1 MAIVEPVSAAIWGAI
16 KMGGRSTKSE
26 TVTQAES
33 TDRRLVNDSG
43 VVATEGA
50 NLSNTNTVN
59 TTTNVLDAGA
69 IKAAT
74 ELVGKTID
82 ANATGQNAAYAMAGD
97 AIGGANKLAYAFGEG
112 AVNVTQNL
120 AKLTVGAVA
129 DTAGDAMAAS
139 VASAKAAA
147 AAAADTSR
155 AAIASNSE
163 NMRDVFAYSN
173 GVNTHM
179 AKTYDSAIGL
189 VGNFSGRV
197 MEALTG
203 ANKDNGAIAANAINQ
218 VNRAWDSAKT
228 AEKDLAGG
236 DYRQLMIIGAAIIGL
251 VAIMGVKK

>member
-1 MAIVEPVSAAIWGAI
+1 
-16 KMGGRSTKSE
+16 MGGRSNKSQQD
-26 TVTQAES
+26 TTTNIDYQDRKFGNES
-33 TDRRLVNDSG
+33 GLI
-43 VVATEGA
+43 ATEGSA
-50 NLSNTNTVN
+50 LSSTVN
-59 TTTNVLDAGA
+59 TSTTNNVLDAGA

-74 ELVGKTID
+74 ELVGKTIE
-82 ANATGQNAAYAMAGD
+82 ANATGQNAAYTMAGD

-147 AAAADTSR
+147 ASAAEASR

-173 GVNTHM
+173 GVNTNM

-189 VGNFSGRV
+189 VGSFSGKV

-251 VAIMGVKK
+251 VAIMGGRK